1 MIFFV
6 SWSFTST
13 QRIVIDIFTITLSL
27 GSGVLQRKVEYDLG
41 TLLDNVL
48 AAHKIWEADRS
59 FLIADKVREERRQKV
74 TF

>member
-1 MIFFV
+1 M
-6 SWSFTST
+6 SNKRYSYN
-13 QRIVIDIFTITLSL
+13 LPL

-74 TF
+74 TL